1 MGVYGFNMAKERNKK
16 GKQSHNRQA
25 KVFKNWEVNTW
36 EEIKERVNAK
46 KTYKPAQ
53 GSNDK
58 KVDE

>member
-1 MGVYGFNMAKERNKK
+1 MAKERNKK
-16 GKQSHNRQA
+16 GKQSHNRES
-25 KVFKNWEVNTW
+25 KIFRNWGLNTW